1 MKKILITAATCM
13 LGTLAYTPLAT
24 AFGVGLQPS
33 SVEMTV
39 KEGDRQRQ
47 VITIGNVHTE
57 KTIALQLSLADWS
70 LDEEGQ
76 LVLDAPGDTER
87 SAADWVRFSPASLTL
102 KPATSA
108 DVVVEIT
115 TPYKVQ
121 NKGDHRFALLATTRL
136 PDPKDRD
143 GSGVWAKYQLA
154 SLFYLTFQPAESLPS
169 VQAKLDGSELMLDIA
184 NTGDAHA
191 RIQGSAD
198 LVSKTGD
205 VVQSMEVNAVV
216 LDGGRRTLR
225 MDIGGDEV
233 SPGTYAVQFNL
244 DNAFSPQNNFER
256 TAISVPDMSYEA
268 R

>member
-1 MKKILITAATCM
+1 
-13 LGTLAYTPLAT
+13 
-24 AFGVGLQPS
+24 
-33 SVEMTV
+33 
-39 KEGDRQRQ
+39 
-47 VITIGNVHTE
+47 
-57 KTIALQLSLADWS
+57 
-70 LDEEGQ
+70 
-76 LVLDAPGDTER
+76 
-87 SAADWVRFSPASLTL
+87 
-102 KPATSA
+102 
-108 DVVVEIT
+108 
-115 TPYKVQ
+115 
-121 NKGDHRFALLATTRL
+121 
-136 PDPKDRD
+136 
-143 GSGVWAKYQLA
+143 
-154 SLFYLTFQPAESLPS
+154 
-169 VQAKLDGSELMLDIA
+169 MLDIA